1 MKKRFTL
8 IELLV
13 VIAIIAILA
22 SMLLPA
28 LSQAREKAK
37 GVTCLNNMKQLGLS
51 LMFYASDSNDIM
63 PYNTTPWTATLQD
76 GGYVSDESKTFVCP
90 SRDPFGK
97 FYDDYTTYAMLNPQ
111 FSSSPTTANS
121 PFILYGEPRTSNGD
135 LRKYFDTKKSN
146 KNFGPST
153 VPFLGEAMFVKGS
166 RLYKQSYGFYNYRVT
181 ESGIVLNHSQKTRVN
196 LWCLDGHAQ
205 GVAQNQLLSY
215 HISIMLSEGGGSF
228 YLW

>member
-1 MKKRFTL
+1 MKKKFTL

-37 GVTCLNNMKQLGLS
+37 GATCLNNMKQLGLS
-51 LMFYASDSNDIM
+51 LMFYASDNNDIM
-63 PYNTTPWTATLQD
+63 PYNWGPWTTTLQV
-76 GGYVSDESKTFVCP
+76 GNYVSDGSKSFVCP

-97 FYDDYTTYAMLNPQ
+97 YIDAYTTYAMLSPQ
-111 FSSSPTTANS
+111 FNSSPTVANS
-121 PFILYGEPRTSNGD
+121 PFILLGEPRTSNGD
-135 LRKYFDTKKSN
+135 LRRYFDTKKSN

-153 VPFLGEAMFVKGS
+153 VPFLGEAMFTKNS
-166 RLYKQSYGFYNYRVT
+166 RIYKQCYAYFNYRVT
-181 ESGIVLNHSQKTRVN
+181 DSGIVLNHSQKTRVN

-205 GVAQNQLLSY
+205 GVFQNQLLSY
-215 HISIMLSEGGGSF
+215 HISIMVNEGGGSF